1 MAESYLSR
9 RWQNT
14 KLHTWPGFTWHIGAV
29 QVFGLLGAIVSSY
42 LFGGSDFA
50 LAEIKSWGM
59 FSLAWVGGA
68 NLAYLAM
75 NWFMSPS
82 RIAKEDA
89 ARIAMLEAKLSDRA
103 NFEIKFGALEPF
115 YLQNGNSIHW
125 NVGVLNTGPA
135 VAENVGITLLSIS
148 PKPKRVE
155 QGILDCP
162 MQLQRVSSADP
173 LGSKINNNEM
183 GQFCICQSIG
193 PQNDGWSVSRFGRG
207 ATYSSVIKLNA
218 GEQLEL
224 NYVVQAANAIEV
236 PFTLSM
242 QASETEFLVKMV
254 NT

>member
-1 MAESYLSR
+1 MAESYLSTLIK
-9 RWQNT
+9 NA
-14 KLHTWPGFTWHIGAV
+14 KENTWPGTRPPWWLQLTG
-29 QVFGLLGAIVSSY
+29 LGAAMIWGLKTQGVAFVSGEITSLLY
-42 LFGGSDFA
+42 FSVASLVFVNVTWFLWNLF
-50 LAEIKSWGM
+50 LA
-59 FSLAWVGGA
+59 
-68 NLAYLAM
+68 
-75 NWFMSPS
+75 PS
-82 RIAKEDA
+82 RIDKERA
-89 ARIAMLEAKLSDRA
+89 IKIALLEAKLSNRA
-103 NFEIKFGALEPF
+103 NLEIKFGAVEPF

-148 PKPKRVE
+148 PKPERVE

-193 PQNDGWSVSRFGRG
+193 PQNEGWSVSRFGRG

-224 NYVVQAANAIEV
+224 KYVVQAANATEA

-242 QASETEFLVKMV
+242 QARDTEFLVKMV